1 METVLVVAEH
11 SRFDEIKKLF
21 ALDGFVFIRAE
32 SEKSLKMKIFDLS
45 FSLVI
50 VDSIFPNAKELSIFV
65 SSYDI
70 DTLFVVDEELQASA
84 QSVLLKYGVYVV
96 SQNRNI
102 ISAVL
107 GAIRV
112 SKEKIRKAEEKNRK
126 LLDRLRN
133 EKLIVEAKCILAA
146 RKGMSE
152 AEAHGYIEKKAMN
165 CRISLM
171 DAAMSIVREL
181 S

>member
-1 METVLVVAEH
+1 M
-11 SRFDEIKKLF
+11 
-21 ALDGFVFIRAE
+21 
-32 SEKSLKMKIFDLS
+32 
-45 FSLVI
+45 
-50 VDSIFPNAKELSIFV
+50 
-65 SSYDI
+65 
-70 DTLFVVDEELQASA
+70 
-84 QSVLLKYGVYVV
+84 KYGVYVV

-152 AEAHGYIEKKAMN
+152 AEAHSYIEKKAMN